1 MIVVESVRRFTLKA
15 GAHRLAAHKNHIFGG
30 ADKRRVVITRYR
42 FRSFLFLVSRV
53 REIKWGFFF
62 LSIFLIDE
70 TNLRRHLSCV
80 TLIEPIFFSLYSHN
94 KVAHVRKITA
104 MFVQLQPI
112 LSSRQH
118 PRFIDDSVMKSCV
131 LSHPRWAIKVE
142 NNGRGLSRAF
152 L

>member
-1 MIVVESVRRFTLKA
+1 MIVVEPVRRFTLKA

-30 ADKRRVVITRYR
+30 ADKRRVLITRYR
-42 FRSFLFLVSRV
+42 FRSFLFLVSYV
-53 REIKWGFFF
+53 REKLNEVKRIFLL

-80 TLIEPIFFSLYSHN
+80 TLIEPIFFSLYSHY
-94 KVAHVRKITA
+94 KVARVRKITA

-131 LSHPRWAIKVE
+131 LSHPR
-142 NNGRGLSRAF
+142 
-152 L
+152 